1 MTILKHFPGA
11 AFVFVALLGLG
22 ARLAIGDVYS
32 ASSAQVL
39 LDTLRDAAL
48 YIGSACLG
56 GSATILALILTL
68 TGLVHR
74 AETTPDRDVYVDV
87 LKVARNATWA
97 ILASIV
103 LLLLLTG
110 PTGDLKELPARWYP
124 TLYNVLFGVVA
135 ITLALLAATIARLY
149 LTIRCLVD
157 AWRD

>member
-1 MTILKHFPGA
+1 MIPRSYYPRF
-11 AFVFVALLGLG
+11 AFVGVLALGLG
-22 ARLAIGDVYS
+22 ARYGIGNIYS

-39 LDTLRDAAL
+39 IATLRDASL

-56 GSATILALILTL
+56 GAATILALILTL
-68 TGLVHR
+68 TGMVHS
-74 AETTPDRDVYVDV
+74 AKTTPDRDVYSDV

-110 PTGDLKELPARWYP
+110 PTQEMQELPKSWYP
-124 TLYNVLFGVVA
+124 MLYNILFGTVA
-135 ITLALLAATIARLY
+135 ITLALLAATVARLY
-149 LTIRCLVD
+149 VTIACLVE